1 MPRRLSASTPG
12 RIAAAITNASRIR
25 PTRTRSFQRARASAT
40 TPTTTAVATKAR
52 RAVSRILHPFYLSA
66 TTEETSCGRRSAF
79 VHARQAGRARL
90 SRLTAPRDRP
100 GPTAAPGLRPCRG
113 RRLPRVPRFPSRR
126 RRGGADGRGRTRRTA
141 RRPRAGAEARLPARR
156 APPGVETLRVIEVSR
171 LTKRYGETTAVDGLS
186 FRIER
191 GRITGFLGPNGA
203 GKTTT
208 LRILLGLARPTAGE
222 ATIRGRP
229 YRELETPLRTV
240 GAVFEASGYHP
251 RRSGRNHLRVLATA
265 AGIPWSR
272 IDEVLRDVGLLGAAT
287 RPVGAY
293 SLGMR
298 QRLAVAAALLGEP
311 ELLVLDEPANGLD
324 PEGIRWLRE
333 FLRAFAARGGTVF
346 VSSHV
351 LAEMSQLADEA
362 VIIPP

>member
-1 MPRRLSASTPG
+1 
-12 RIAAAITNASRIR
+12 
-25 PTRTRSFQRARASAT
+25 
-40 TPTTTAVATKAR
+40 
-52 RAVSRILHPFYLSA
+52 
-66 TTEETSCGRRSAF
+66 
-79 VHARQAGRARL
+79 
-90 SRLTAPRDRP
+90 
-100 GPTAAPGLRPCRG
+100 
-113 RRLPRVPRFPSRR
+113 
-126 RRGGADGRGRTRRTA
+126 
-141 RRPRAGAEARLPARR
+141 
-156 APPGVETLRVIEVSR
+156 VIEVSR

-229 YRELETPLRTV
+229 YRELEAPLRTV

-362 VIIPP
+362 VIIHRGRLVAHERVEALRARSAAGTRVRSPQAEELGARLAAAGVEAVPVEDGLLAAQAPPERVGEVAAQNGIVLHELVAEAATLEEAFLALTGEGS